1 MDYNKKLAS
10 TGQTNGIE
18 DSRKKVEEAEN
29 QKLDT
34 YILINGQTHVLA
46 IDFVQLTHKKL
57 IKS

>member
-46 IDFVQLTHKKL
+46 IDIVQLTHKKL